1 MVNKIEFVFII
12 FLYFKMNIIIKFN
25 DNIEHHYES
34 FNEIIELDNYNE
46 IIYIECR
53 HNNLSSLPELPNSLI
68 ELRCYSNRLYC
79 LPKLP
84 NSLEMLWCSEN
95 NISSLPELPN
105 SLKILW
111 CDNNSL
117 SNLPELT
124 NSLEIMGCSNNN
136 LSSLPELP
144 NSLIYFSCNNNN
156 LSSLPELPNSL
167 NFLKYIHNPIHAH
180 ICKYFDGKKEKYF
193 EYERNIKRKFSNKIG
208 NWFLECR
215 YNPKYMYCRKRL
227 MKEYKELYG

>member
-1 MVNKIEFVFII
+1 MVIT
-12 FLYFKMNIIIKFN
+12 IKFN
-25 DNIEHHYES
+25 DNIKHDYNS
-34 FNEIIELDNYNE
+34 FEEIVKLDNYND
-46 IIYIECR
+46 IIY
-53 HNNLSSLPELPNSLI
+53 LD
-68 ELRCYSNRLYC
+68 CY
-79 LPKLP
+79 
-84 NSLEMLWCSEN
+84 
-95 NISSLPELPN
+95 
-105 SLKILW
+105 
-111 CDNNSL
+111 
-117 SNLPELT
+117 
-124 NSLEIMGCSNNN
+124 
-136 LSSLPELP
+136 
-144 NSLIYFSCNNNN
+144 NNN